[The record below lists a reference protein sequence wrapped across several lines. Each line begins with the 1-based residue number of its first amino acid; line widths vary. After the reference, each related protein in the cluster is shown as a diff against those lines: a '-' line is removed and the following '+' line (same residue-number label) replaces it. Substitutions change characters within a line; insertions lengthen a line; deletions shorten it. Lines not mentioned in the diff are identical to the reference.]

1 MEKKLIVYY
10 SYTNN
15 TKKIAKQ
22 IQKVTSVDICE
33 IETIEAYSG
42 DYNAVV
48 NQGKDEVDCGY
59 KPEIKPIYVNLED
72 YDTIILGTPVWWYTY
87 APAVATF
94 LEQYDLSGKTV
105 IPFATNGG
113 WLGHT
118 IKDIEKACKNSKVIN
133 SIDIKF
139 NTDKMILSE
148 EKLKKWIDSL

>member
-1 MEKKLIVYY
+1 MGKKLIIYY

-22 IQKVTSVDICE
+22 IQKDTGADICE
-33 IETIEAYSG
+33 IETVIPYSG

-48 NQGKDEVDCGY
+48 DQGKQEIDCGY
-59 KPEIKPIYVNLED
+59 KPEIKQISVNLAD

-94 LEQYDLSGKTV
+94 LSKYDLSGKKV
-105 IPFATNGG
+105 IPFVTNGG

-139 NTDKMILSE
+139 NTDKMVLSE
-148 EKLKKWIDSL
+148 AKLKNWIDSL